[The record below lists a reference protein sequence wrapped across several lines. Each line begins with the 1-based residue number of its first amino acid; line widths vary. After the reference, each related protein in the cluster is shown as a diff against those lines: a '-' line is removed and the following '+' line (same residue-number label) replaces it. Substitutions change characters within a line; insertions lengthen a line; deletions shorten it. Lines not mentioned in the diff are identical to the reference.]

1 MPDITINF
9 YGGTQQVNP
18 SATTAVQNFYGDQF
32 AKEKLKEE
40 AMSQLNLSP
49 EALKFST
56 YINKVEDVPRYLSLL
71 SPCESATELAQV
83 VMAILE
89 AETKVTEEEV
99 VRRRFIEC
107 ILPLCPKMAANER
120 GNSIDNIRARIN
132 DALAKRPKKRPMAS
146 K

>member
-9 YGGTQQVNP
+9 YGGSQQVNP

>member
-40 AMSQLNLSP
+40 AMNQLNLSP

-83 VMAILE
+83 VMSILE
-89 AETKVTEEEV
+89 AEPKVTEEEV

-132 DALAKRPKKRPMAS
+132 DALAKRPKKRPIVS